1 MNDQATN
8 APPIDEQLCEEAKT
22 EFARLNEEYQHAC
35 IGRGE
40 GAKDDVVFFKMWT
53 INKLAELTV
62 DMRRFAELV
71 TGSFA
76 TFGEQVRQLNES
88 LMATGEHLK
97 QQEQH
102 VRQSNEL
109 FATMR
114 ENMEQAEK
122 VMMEAQELNIRKFKD
137 LDEFQEATTKALT
150 DIVEVLNNR

>member
-1 MNDQATN
+1 
-8 APPIDEQLCEEAKT
+8 
-22 EFARLNEEYQHAC
+22 
-35 IGRGE
+35 
-40 GAKDDVVFFKMWT
+40 
-53 INKLAELTV
+53 
-62 DMRRFAELV
+62 
-71 TGSFA
+71 
-76 TFGEQVRQLNES
+76 
-88 LMATGEHLK
+88 MATGEHLK

>member
-40 GAKDDVVFFKMWT
+40 GAKDDV
-53 INKLAELTV
+53 
-62 DMRRFAELV
+62 
-71 TGSFA
+71 
-76 TFGEQVRQLNES
+76 
-88 LMATGEHLK
+88 
-97 QQEQH
+97 
-102 VRQSNEL
+102 
-109 FATMR
+109 
-114 ENMEQAEK
+114 
-122 VMMEAQELNIRKFKD
+122 AQELNIRKFKD